1 MDKLSSMKVFIQVA
15 RLGSFSA
22 AAETLG
28 ISKAM
33 VSKHI
38 KRLEDDLDVQLLNRT
53 TRSLGLTEVGTVY
66 RDRIKEILNDIEET
80 ELSVSQL
87 SSEPRGTIRLMAP
100 TSFGSFHLS
109 RIVAAYLKEHAHV
122 SIEMV
127 LTERTPDLIEEGL
140 DLAIRIGN
148 LGDSSLFA
156 RKIADARMIVCG
168 SQEYLGKYGEPKTPE
183 DLLAHNCLTHTSH
196 TGEAWTFKG
205 PQGVSRMDVQGNIR
219 SNAADALRIAA
230 IQGCGLVHLPIYM
243 LSKDLKT
250 GRLISVLNDYEGAKR
265 PIHAVYLHRMHLSA
279 KIRTFVDFLYNQYQ
293 RYPDLEASPDET
305 IW

>member
-1 MDKLSSMKVFIQVA
+1 MKVFMQVA

-22 AAETLG
+22 AADVLG

-38 KRLEDDLDVQLLNRT
+38 SRLEDSLDVQLLNRT
-53 TRSLGLTEVGTVY
+53 TRSLSLTEVGTVY
-66 RDRIKEILNDIEET
+66 HDRIKEILNDIDET
-80 ELSVSQL
+80 ELSVSKL
-87 SSEPRGTIRLMAP
+87 SSEPRGTLRMTAP

-109 RIVAAYLKEHAHV
+109 RMVADYLREHPHV
-122 SIEMV
+122 SIEMI
-127 LTERTPDLIEEGL
+127 LTERTPDLVEEGL

-156 RKIADARMIVCG
+156 RKITDARMIVCG
-168 SQEYLGKYGEPKTPE
+168 SADYLDRNGVPETPE
-183 DLLAHNCLTHTSH
+183 DLLKHNCLTHTTH
-196 TGEAWTFKG
+196 TGEAWSFKG
-205 PQGVSRMDVQGNIR
+205 SQGTYRVDVQGTIR

-243 LSKDLKT
+243 LTKDLST
-250 GRLISVLNDYEGAKR
+250 GRLVSVLNEYEGNKR

-279 KIRTFVDFLYNQYQ
+279 KVRTFVDFLYTQYQ
-293 RYPDLEASPDET
+293 NNPIEEPLPESTGRIKSN
-305 IW
+305 

>member
-15 RLGSFSA
+15 RLNSFSA
-22 AAETLG
+22 AAQTLG

-38 KRLEDDLDVQLLNRT
+38 SRLEDELDVQLLNRT
-53 TRSLGLTEVGTVY
+53 TRSLSLTEVGTVY

-87 SSEPRGTIRLMAP
+87 SSEPRGTLRIMAP

-109 RIVAAYLKEHAHV
+109 RLVAEYLKIHSHV
-122 SIEMV
+122 SIEMI
-127 LTERTPDLIEEGL
+127 LTERAPDLVEEGL
-140 DLAIRIGN
+140 DIAIRIGN

-168 SQEYLGKYGEPKTPE
+168 SASYLEKHGIPKTPE
-183 DLLAHNCLTHTSH
+183 ELLSHNCLTHTTH
-196 TGEAWTFKG
+196 TGEAWTFRKD
-205 PQGVSRMDVQGNIR
+205 QNTFRVDVQGTVK

-230 IQGCGLVHLPIYM
+230 IQGCGLIHLPIYM
-243 LSKDLKT
+243 LTKDLKT
-250 GRLISVLNDYEGAKR
+250 GRLIAVLKEFEGPKR

-279 KIRTFVDFLYNQYQ
+279 KVRTFVDYLYNEYQ
-293 RYPDLEASPDET
+293 HNPIDENPQLEE
-305 IW
+305 

>member
-1 MDKLSSMKVFIQVA
+1 MDKLSSMKVFMQVA
-15 RLGSFSA
+15 RLNSFSA
-22 AAETLG
+22 AAQTLG

-38 KRLEDDLDVQLLNRT
+38 SRLEDELDVQLLNRT
-53 TRSLGLTEVGTVY
+53 TRSLSLTEVGTVY

-87 SSEPRGTIRLMAP
+87 STEPRGTLRIMAP
-100 TSFGSFHLS
+100 ASFGSFHLS
-109 RIVAAYLKEHAHV
+109 RMVAEYLKIHTHV
-122 SIEMV
+122 SIDMI
-127 LTERTPDLIEEGL
+127 LTERAPDLVEEGL
-140 DLAIRIGN
+140 DIAIRIGN

-168 SQEYLGKYGEPKTPE
+168 SASYFEKHGIPKTPE
-183 DLLAHNCLTHTSH
+183 ELLSHNCLTHTTH
-196 TGEAWTFKG
+196 TGEAWTFKTN
-205 PQGVSRMDVQGNIR
+205 QNTFRVDVQGTVK

-243 LSKDLKT
+243 LTKDLKN
-250 GRLISVLNDYEGAKR
+250 GRLIAVLKEFEGPKR

-279 KIRTFVDFLYNQYQ
+279 KVRTFVDFLYNEYQ
-293 RYPDLEASPDET
+293 QNPIDENQQAEE
-305 IW
+305 

>member
-1 MDKLSSMKVFIQVA
+1 MDKLSSMKVFMQVA

-22 AAETLG
+22 AAQTLG

-38 KRLEDDLDVQLLNRT
+38 SRLEDDLDVQLLNRT
-53 TRSLGLTEVGTVY
+53 TRSLSLTEVGTVY
-66 RDRIKEILNDIEET
+66 RERIKEILNDIEET

-87 SSEPRGTIRLMAP
+87 SSEPRGTLRIMAP

-109 RIVAAYLKEHAHV
+109 RLVAKYLSMHSHV
-122 SIEMV
+122 SIDMI
-127 LTERTPDLIEEGL
+127 LTERTPDLVEEGL
-140 DLAIRIGN
+140 DIAIRIGN

-168 SQEYLGKYGEPKTPE
+168 SAAYLEKHGIPKTPE
-183 DLLAHNCLTHTSH
+183 DLLAHNCLTHTTH

-205 PQGVSRMDVQGNIR
+205 PQGQHRIDVQGTIK

-243 LSKDLKT
+243 LTKDLKT
-250 GRLISVLNDYEGAKR
+250 GRLIAVLTDYEGAKR

-279 KIRTFVDFLYNQYQ
+279 KVRTFVDFLYDQYQ
-293 RYPDLEASPDET
+293 HFPIDESQQQEEE
-305 IW
+305 

>member
-22 AAETLG
+22 AAQTLG

-38 KRLEDDLDVQLLNRT
+38 SRLEDELDVQLLNRT
-53 TRSLGLTEVGTVY
+53 TRSLGLTEVGSVY

-87 SSEPRGTIRLMAP
+87 SSEPRGTLRIMAP
-100 TSFGSFHLS
+100 ASFGSFHLS
-109 RIVAAYLKEHAHV
+109 RMVANYLAMYTQV
-122 SIEMV
+122 SIEMI
-127 LTERTPDLIEEGL
+127 LTERAPDLVEEGL
-140 DLAIRIGN
+140 DIAIRVGN

-168 SQEYLGKYGEPKTPE
+168 SSAYLEKHGIPATTE
-183 DLLAHNCLTHTSH
+183 DLLKHNCLTHTTH
-196 TGEAWTFKG
+196 TGDAWVFQGK
-205 PQGVSRMDVQGNIR
+205 QGVYRIDVQGTIK

-243 LSKDLKT
+243 LTKDLKT
-250 GRLISVLNDYEGAKR
+250 GRLISVLKEFEGPKR

-279 KIRTFVDFLYNQYQ
+279 KVRTFVDFLYEQYQ
-293 RYPDLEASPDET
+293 HFPIDEDAQQDD
-305 IW
+305 

>member
-15 RLGSFSA
+15 RLNSFSA
-22 AAETLG
+22 AAQTLG

-38 KRLEDDLDVQLLNRT
+38 SRLEDELDVQLLNRT
-53 TRSLGLTEVGTVY
+53 TRSLSLTEVGTVY

-87 SSEPRGTIRLMAP
+87 SSEPRGTLRIMAP

-109 RIVAAYLKEHAHV
+109 RLVAEYLKIHSHV
-122 SIEMV
+122 SIEMI
-127 LTERTPDLIEEGL
+127 LTERAPDLVEEGL
-140 DLAIRIGN
+140 DIAIRIGN

-168 SQEYLGKYGEPKTPE
+168 SASYLEKHGIPKTPE
-183 DLLAHNCLTHTSH
+183 ELLSHNCLTHTTH
-196 TGEAWTFKG
+196 TGEAWTFRKD
-205 PQGVSRMDVQGNIR
+205 QHTFRVDVQGTVK

-230 IQGCGLVHLPIYM
+230 IQGCGLIHLPIYM
-243 LSKDLKT
+243 LTKDLKT
-250 GRLISVLNDYEGAKR
+250 GRLIAVLKEFEGPKR

-279 KIRTFVDFLYNQYQ
+279 KVRTFVDYLYNEYQ
-293 RYPDLEASPDET
+293 HNPIDENPQLEE
-305 IW
+305 

>member
-1 MDKLSSMKVFIQVA
+1 MDKLSSMKVFMQVA

-22 AAETLG
+22 AAQTLG

-38 KRLEDDLDVQLLNRT
+38 SRLEDELDVQLLNRT
-53 TRSLGLTEVGTVY
+53 TRSLSLTEVGTVY

-87 SSEPRGTIRLMAP
+87 SSEPRGTLRIMAP

-109 RIVAAYLKEHAHV
+109 RMVAEYLKVHSHV
-122 SIEMV
+122 SIEMI
-127 LTERTPDLIEEGL
+127 LTERMPDLVEEGL
-140 DLAIRIGN
+140 DIAIRIGV

-156 RKIADARMIVCG
+156 RKIADARMIVCA
-168 SQEYLGKYGEPKTPE
+168 SASYLEKNGIPKKPE
-183 DLLAHNCLTHTSH
+183 DLLEHNCLTHTSH

-205 PQGVSRMDVQGNIR
+205 SQGPYRVDVQGTVK

-230 IQGCGLVHLPIYM
+230 IQGCGLIHLPIYM
-243 LSKDLKT
+243 LTKDLKT
-250 GRLISVLNDYEGAKR
+250 GRLISVLKEYEGAKR

-279 KIRTFVDFLYNQYQ
+279 KVRTFVDFLYDQYQ
-293 RYPDLEASPDET
+293 HNPIDEAQPTEE
-305 IW
+305 